1 MFLPGA
7 TSPPPLD
14 MRVVRPNPLTTP
26 DQLRFLATMKR
37 ELADEIQ
44 KYDEFVNVLAEF
56 RNGRSVTGTILAD

>member
-1 MFLPGA
+1 
-7 TSPPPLD
+7 

-26 DQLRFLATMKR
+26 DPLRFLATMKR